1 MENLKVLFPV
11 HIREKIKED
20 QWFDG
25 LEEIRIRVGQPIE
38 LEYADET
45 RYLLFE
51 GTHVC
56 ICSREKIKSEGRVCY
71 RVTGKDIAEMLSYI
85 SEYSLYAYQEELR
98 QGYIT
103 IEGGH
108 RIGIAG
114 EVAKDGEGIA
124 GIKYISFLN
133 IRVAHEKKG
142 CAEKILPYLKDEK
155 SIYNTLLVS
164 KPGAGKTTC
173 LRDCIR
179 SLSDGMEGWDGMK
192 ICVVDERSEIAACH
206 LGIQQNDMG
215 MRADVLAGCSKS
227 EGMMLMLR
235 SMSPQ
240 IIAVDELGKKADFQ
254 AVEQAVCSGVRILG
268 TVHADTVEELW
279 EKPYLKKWMKR
290 GIFKRFILIRR
301 SRSGEREFQVFNGKR
316 ERLC

>member
-108 RIGIAG
+108 RVGIAG
-114 EVAKDGEGIA
+114 EIAKDREGIT
-124 GIKYISFLN
+124 GIKYISFMN

-142 CAEKILPYLKDEK
+142 CAEKILPFLKDGE

-179 SLSDGMEGWDGMK
+179 SLSNGKEGWEGMK

-206 LGIQQNDMG
+206 LGIPQNDMG
-215 MRADVLAGCSKS
+215 IRTDVLSGCGKS

-240 IIAVDELGKKADFQ
+240 IIAVDELGGKKDFQ
-254 AVEQAVCSGVRILG
+254 AVEQAACSGVRILG

-290 GIFKRFILIRR
+290 GIFERFILIRYN
-301 SRSGEREFQVFNGKR
+301 RSGERDFQVFNGKR
-316 ERLC
+316 EQLC

>member
-11 HIREKIKED
+11 HIRKKIKNNLWLND
-20 QWFDG
+20 
-25 LEEIRIRVGQPIE
+25 LEEIRIRAGQPIE
-38 LEYADET
+38 LAYSGKT
-45 RYLLFE
+45 RYLTDMDGE
-51 GTHVC
+51 MCACV
-56 ICSREKIKSEGRVCY
+56 RESVQNARACY
-71 RVTGKDIAEMLSYI
+71 RITGADIAEMLSYI

-108 RIGIAG
+108 RVGIAG
-114 EVAKDGEGIA
+114 EIAKDREGII
-124 GIKYISFLN
+124 GIKYISFMN

-142 CAEKILPYLKDEK
+142 CAEKILPFLKDGE

-179 SLSDGMEGWDGMK
+179 SLSNGKEGWEGMK

-206 LGIQQNDMG
+206 LGIPQNDMG
-215 MRADVLAGCSKS
+215 IRTDVLSGCGKS

-240 IIAVDELGKKADFQ
+240 IIAVDELGGKKDFQ
-254 AVEQAVCSGVRILG
+254 AVEQAACSGVRILG
-268 TVHADTVEELW
+268 TVNADTVEELW

-290 GIFKRFILIRR
+290 GIFERFILIRHN
-301 SRSGEREFQVFNGKR
+301 RSGERDFQVFNGKR
-316 ERLC
+316 EQLC

>member
-11 HIREKIKED
+11 HIREKIKD
-20 QWFDG
+20 DGWMDG
-25 LEEIRIRVGQPIE
+25 LEEIRIRVNQPIE

-45 RYLLFE
+45 RYL
-51 GTHVC
+51 TNADD
-56 ICSREKIKSEGRVCY
+56 KI
-71 RVTGKDIAEMLSYI
+71 TGADIAEMLSYI

-114 EVAKDGEGIA
+114 EIAKDREGIA
-124 GIKYISFLN
+124 GIKYVSFMN

-142 CAEKILPYLKDEK
+142 CAKEILPYLKNGN

-179 SLSDGMEGWDGMK
+179 SLSNGKEGWDGMK
-192 ICVVDERSEIAACH
+192 ICVLDERSEIAACH
-206 LGIQQNDMG
+206 LGIPQNDMG
-215 MRADVLAGCSKS
+215 MRTDVLSGCEKS
-227 EGMMLMLR
+227 DGMILMLR

-240 IIAVDELGKKADFQ
+240 IIAVDELGGKKDFE
-254 AVEQAVCSGVRILG
+254 AVEQAAYSGVHILG

-279 EKPYLKKWMKR
+279 EKPYLRQGIKK
-290 GIFKRFILIRR
+290 GIFERFILIRR

>member
-11 HIREKIKED
+11 HIRKKIKNNLWLND
-20 QWFDG
+20 
-25 LEEIRIRVGQPIE
+25 LEEIRIRAGQPIE
-38 LEYADET
+38 LAYSGKT
-45 RYLLFE
+45 RYLTDMDGE
-51 GTHVC
+51 MCACV
-56 ICSREKIKSEGRVCY
+56 RESVQNARACY
-71 RVTGKDIAEMLSYI
+71 RITGADIAEMLSYI

-108 RIGIAG
+108 RVGIAG
-114 EVAKDGEGIA
+114 EIAKDGE
-124 GIKYISFLN
+124 
-133 IRVAHEKKG
+133 
-142 CAEKILPYLKDEK
+142 

-179 SLSDGMEGWDGMK
+179 SLSNGKEGWEGMK

-206 LGIQQNDMG
+206 LGIPQNDMG
-215 MRADVLAGCSKS
+215 IRTDVLSGCGKS

-240 IIAVDELGKKADFQ
+240 IIAVDELGGKKDFQ
-254 AVEQAVCSGVRILG
+254 AVEQAACSGVRILG

-290 GIFKRFILIRR
+290 GIFERFILIRHN
-301 SRSGEREFQVFNGKR
+301 RSGERDFQVFNGKR
-316 ERLC
+316 EQLC

>member
-11 HIREKIKED
+11 HIREKIKD
-20 QWFDG
+20 DGWMDG
-25 LEEIRIRVGQPIE
+25 LEEIRIRVNQPIE

-45 RYLLFE
+45 RCL
-51 GTHVC
+51 TKADD
-56 ICSREKIKSEGRVCY
+56 KI
-71 RVTGKDIAEMLSYI
+71 TGADIAEMLSYI

-114 EVAKDGEGIA
+114 EIAKDREGIA
-124 GIKYISFLN
+124 GIKYVSFMN

-142 CAEKILPYLKDEK
+142 CAKEILPYLKNGN

-179 SLSDGMEGWDGMK
+179 SLSNGKEGWDGMK
-192 ICVVDERSEIAACH
+192 ICVLDERSEIAACH
-206 LGIQQNDMG
+206 LGIPQNDMG
-215 MRADVLAGCSKS
+215 MRTDVLSGCEKS
-227 EGMMLMLR
+227 DGMILMLR

-240 IIAVDELGKKADFQ
+240 IIAVDELGGKKDFE
-254 AVEQAVCSGVRILG
+254 AVEQAAYSGVHILG

-279 EKPYLKKWMKR
+279 EKPYLRQGIKK
-290 GIFKRFILIRR
+290 GIFERFILIRR

>member
-1 MENLKVLFPV
+1 
-11 HIREKIKED
+11 
-20 QWFDG
+20 
-25 LEEIRIRVGQPIE
+25 
-38 LEYADET
+38 
-45 RYLLFE
+45 
-51 GTHVC
+51 
-56 ICSREKIKSEGRVCY
+56 
-71 RVTGKDIAEMLSYI
+71 MLSYI

-114 EVAKDGEGIA
+114 EIAKDREGIA
-124 GIKYISFLN
+124 GIKYVSFMN

-142 CAEKILPYLKDEK
+142 CAKEILPYLKNGN

-179 SLSDGMEGWDGMK
+179 SLSNRKEGWDGMK
-192 ICVVDERSEIAACH
+192 ICVLDERSEIAACH
-206 LGIQQNDMG
+206 LGIPQNDMG
-215 MRADVLAGCSKS
+215 MRTDVLSGCEKS
-227 EGMMLMLR
+227 DGMILMLR

-240 IIAVDELGKKADFQ
+240 IIAVDELGGKKDFE
-254 AVEQAVCSGVRILG
+254 AVEQAAYSGVHILG

-279 EKPYLKKWMKR
+279 EKPYLRQGIKK
-290 GIFKRFILIRR
+290 GIFERFILIRR

>member
-1 MENLKVLFPV
+1 MEDLKILFPV
-11 HIREKIKED
+11 HIREKIQDD
-20 QWFDG
+20 QWLDG
-25 LEEIRIRVGQPIE
+25 LEEIRIRVGQPVE
-38 LEYADET
+38 LEYADEI
-45 RYLLFE
+45 RYLLDV
-51 GTHVC
+51 GGKMCTC
-56 ICSREKIKSEGRVCY
+56 GREDVRNAKECARI
-71 RVTGKDIAEMLSYI
+71 TGKDIAEMLSYI

-114 EVAKDGEGIA
+114 ETAKDGEGIA

-164 KPGAGKTTC
+164 KPGVGKTTC

-179 SLSDGMEGWDGMK
+179 GLSDGTEDLDGMK

-206 LGIQQNDMG
+206 LGIPQNDMG
-215 MRADVLAGCSKS
+215 MRTDVLTGCSKS

-240 IIAVDELGKKADFQ
+240 IIAVDELGNKADFQ
-254 AVEQAVCSGVRILG
+254 AVEQAACSGVRILG
-268 TVHADTVEELW
+268 TVHADNVEELW

-290 GIFKRFILIRR
+290 EIFKRFILILR

>member
-11 HIREKIKED
+11 HIRKKIKNNLWLND
-20 QWFDG
+20 
-25 LEEIRIRVGQPIE
+25 LEEIRIRAGQPIE
-38 LEYADET
+38 LAYSGKT
-45 RYLLFE
+45 RYLTDMDGE
-51 GTHVC
+51 MCACV
-56 ICSREKIKSEGRVCY
+56 RESVQNARACY
-71 RVTGKDIAEMLSYI
+71 RITGADIAEMLSYI

-108 RIGIAG
+108 RVGIAG
-114 EVAKDGEGIA
+114 EIAKDREGIT
-124 GIKYISFLN
+124 GIKYISFMN

-142 CAEKILPYLKDEK
+142 CAEKILPFLKDGE

-179 SLSDGMEGWDGMK
+179 SLSNGKEGWEGMK

-206 LGIQQNDMG
+206 LGIPQNDMG
-215 MRADVLAGCSKS
+215 IRTDVLSGCGKS

-240 IIAVDELGKKADFQ
+240 IIAVDELGGKKDFQ
-254 AVEQAVCSGVRILG
+254 AVEQAACSGVRILG
-268 TVHADTVEELW
+268 TELW

-290 GIFKRFILIRR
+290 GIFERFILIRHN
-301 SRSGEREFQVFNGKR
+301 RSGERDFQVFNGKR
-316 ERLC
+316 EQLC

>member
-1 MENLKVLFPV
+1 MT
-11 HIREKIKED
+11 KILS
-20 QWFDG
+20 G
-25 LEEIRIRVGQPIE
+25 
-38 LEYADET
+38 Y
-45 RYLLFE
+45 
-51 GTHVC
+51 
-56 ICSREKIKSEGRVCY
+56 
-71 RVTGKDIAEMLSYI
+71 SYI

-108 RIGIAG
+108 RVGIAG
-114 EVAKDGEGIA
+114 EIAKDREGIT
-124 GIKYISFLN
+124 GIKYISFMN

-142 CAEKILPYLKDEK
+142 CAEKILPFLKDGE

-179 SLSDGMEGWDGMK
+179 SLSNGKEGWEGMK

-206 LGIQQNDMG
+206 LGIPQNDMG
-215 MRADVLAGCSKS
+215 IRTDVLSGCGKS

-240 IIAVDELGKKADFQ
+240 IIAVDELGGKKDFQ
-254 AVEQAVCSGVRILG
+254 AVEQAACSGVRILG

-290 GIFKRFILIRR
+290 GIFERFILIRYN
-301 SRSGEREFQVFNGKR
+301 RSGGRDFQVFNGKR
-316 ERLC
+316 EQLC

>member
-11 HIREKIKED
+11 HIRKKIKNNLWLND
-20 QWFDG
+20 
-25 LEEIRIRVGQPIE
+25 LEEIRIRAGQPIE
-38 LEYADET
+38 LAYSGKT
-45 RYLLFE
+45 RYLTDMDGE
-51 GTHVC
+51 MCACV
-56 ICSREKIKSEGRVCY
+56 RESVQNARACY
-71 RVTGKDIAEMLSYI
+71 RITGADIAEMLSYI

-108 RIGIAG
+108 RVGIAG
-114 EVAKDGEGIA
+114 EIAKDREGIT
-124 GIKYISFLN
+124 GIKYISFMN

-142 CAEKILPYLKDEK
+142 CAEKILPFLKDGE

-179 SLSDGMEGWDGMK
+179 SLSNGKEGWEGMK

-206 LGIQQNDMG
+206 LGIPQNDMG
-215 MRADVLAGCSKS
+215 IRTDVLSGCGKS

-240 IIAVDELGKKADFQ
+240 IIAVDELGGKKDFQ
-254 AVEQAVCSGVRILG
+254 AVEQAACSGVQILG

-290 GIFKRFILIRR
+290 GIFERFILIRHN
-301 SRSGEREFQVFNGKR
+301 RSGERDFQVFNGKR
-316 ERLC
+316 EQLC

>member
-11 HIREKIKED
+11 HIRKKIKNNLWLND
-20 QWFDG
+20 
-25 LEEIRIRVGQPIE
+25 LEEIRIRAGQPIE
-38 LEYADET
+38 LAYSGKT
-45 RYLLFE
+45 RYLTDMDGE
-51 GTHVC
+51 MCACV
-56 ICSREKIKSEGRVCY
+56 RESVQNARACY
-71 RVTGKDIAEMLSYI
+71 RITGADIAEMLSYI

-108 RIGIAG
+108 RVGIAG
-114 EVAKDGEGIA
+114 EIAKDREGIT
-124 GIKYISFLN
+124 GIKYISFMN

-142 CAEKILPYLKDEK
+142 CAEKILPFLKDGE

-179 SLSDGMEGWDGMK
+179 SLSNGKEGWEGMK

-206 LGIQQNDMG
+206 LGIPQNDMG
-215 MRADVLAGCSKS
+215 IRTDVLSGCGKS

-240 IIAVDELGKKADFQ
+240 IIAVDELGGKKDFQ
-254 AVEQAVCSGVRILG
+254 AVEQAACSGVRILG

-279 EKPYLKKWMKR
+279 EKAYLKKWMKR
-290 GIFKRFILIRR
+290 GIFERFILIRHN
-301 SRSGEREFQVFNGKR
+301 RSGERDFQVFNGKR
-316 ERLC
+316 EQLC

>member
-11 HIREKIKED
+11 HIRKKIKNNLWLND
-20 QWFDG
+20 
-25 LEEIRIRVGQPIE
+25 LEEIRIRAGQPIE
-38 LEYADET
+38 LAYSGKT
-45 RYLLFE
+45 RYLTDMDGE
-51 GTHVC
+51 MCACV
-56 ICSREKIKSEGRVCY
+56 RESVQNARACY
-71 RVTGKDIAEMLSYI
+71 RITGADIAEMLSYI

-108 RIGIAG
+108 RVGIAG
-114 EVAKDGEGIA
+114 EIAKDREGIT
-124 GIKYISFLN
+124 GIKYISFMN

-142 CAEKILPYLKDEK
+142 CAEKILPFLKDGE

-179 SLSDGMEGWDGMK
+179 SLSNGKEGWEGMK

-206 LGIQQNDMG
+206 LGIPQNDMG
-215 MRADVLAGCSKS
+215 IRTDVLSGCGKS

-240 IIAVDELGKKADFQ
+240 IIAVDELGGKKDFQ
-254 AVEQAVCSGVRILG
+254 AVEQAACSGVRILG
-268 TVHADTVEELW
+268 TVRADTVEELW

-290 GIFKRFILIRR
+290 GIFERFILIRHN
-301 SRSGEREFQVFNGKR
+301 RSGERDFQVFNGKR
-316 ERLC
+316 EQLC

>member
-114 EVAKDGEGIA
+114 EIAKDREGIA
-124 GIKYISFLN
+124 GIKYVSFMN

-142 CAEKILPYLKDEK
+142 CAKEILPYLKNGN

-179 SLSDGMEGWDGMK
+179 SLSNGKEGWDGMK
-192 ICVVDERSEIAACH
+192 ICVLDERSEIAACH
-206 LGIQQNDMG
+206 LGIPQNDMG
-215 MRADVLAGCSKS
+215 MRTDVLSGCEKS
-227 EGMMLMLR
+227 DGMILMLR

-240 IIAVDELGKKADFQ
+240 IIAVDELGGKKDFE
-254 AVEQAVCSGVRILG
+254 AVEQAAYSGVHILG

-279 EKPYLKKWMKR
+279 EKPYLRQGIKK
-290 GIFKRFILIRR
+290 GIFERFILIRR

>member
-11 HIREKIKED
+11 HIRKKIKNNLWLND
-20 QWFDG
+20 
-25 LEEIRIRVGQPIE
+25 LEEIRIRAGQPIE
-38 LEYADET
+38 LAYSGKT
-45 RYLLFE
+45 RYLTDMDGE
-51 GTHVC
+51 MCACV
-56 ICSREKIKSEGRVCY
+56 RESVQNARACY
-71 RVTGKDIAEMLSYI
+71 RITGADIAEMLSYI

-108 RIGIAG
+108 RVGIAG
-114 EVAKDGEGIA
+114 EIAKDREGIT
-124 GIKYISFLN
+124 GIKYISFMN

-142 CAEKILPYLKDEK
+142 CAEKILPFLKDGE

-173 LRDCIR
+173 L
-179 SLSDGMEGWDGMK
+179 
-192 ICVVDERSEIAACH
+192 VDERSEIAACH
-206 LGIQQNDMG
+206 LGIPQNDMG
-215 MRADVLAGCSKS
+215 IRTDVLSGCGKS

-240 IIAVDELGKKADFQ
+240 IIAVDELGGKKDFQ
-254 AVEQAVCSGVRILG
+254 AVEQAACSGVRILG

-290 GIFKRFILIRR
+290 GIFERFILIRYN
-301 SRSGEREFQVFNGKR
+301 RSGERDFQVFNGKR
-316 ERLC
+316 EQLC

>member
-11 HIREKIKED
+11 HIREKIKD
-20 QWFDG
+20 DGWMDG
-25 LEEIRIRVGQPIE
+25 LEEIRIRVNQPIE

-45 RYLLFE
+45 RCL
-51 GTHVC
+51 TNADD
-56 ICSREKIKSEGRVCY
+56 KI
-71 RVTGKDIAEMLSYI
+71 TGADIAEMLCYI

-114 EVAKDGEGIA
+114 EIAKDREGIA
-124 GIKYISFLN
+124 GIKYVSFMN

-142 CAEKILPYLKDEK
+142 CAKEILPYLKNGN

-179 SLSDGMEGWDGMK
+179 SLSNGKEGWDGMK
-192 ICVVDERSEIAACH
+192 ICVLDERSEIAACH
-206 LGIQQNDMG
+206 LGIPQNDMG
-215 MRADVLAGCSKS
+215 MRTDVLSGCEKS
-227 EGMMLMLR
+227 DGMILMLR

-240 IIAVDELGKKADFQ
+240 IIAVDELGGKKDFE
-254 AVEQAVCSGVRILG
+254 AVEQAAYSGVHILG

-279 EKPYLKKWMKR
+279 EKPYLRQGIKK
-290 GIFKRFILIRR
+290 GIFERFILIRR

>member
-114 EVAKDGEGIA
+114 EVAKDGG
-124 GIKYISFLN
+124 
-133 IRVAHEKKG
+133 
-142 CAEKILPYLKDEK
+142 
-155 SIYNTLLVS
+155 
-164 KPGAGKTTC
+164 
-173 LRDCIR
+173 RDCR
-179 SLSDGMEGWDGMK
+179 DK
-192 ICVVDERSEIAACH
+192 IYQLFEYPC
-206 LGIQQNDMG
+206 
-215 MRADVLAGCSKS
+215 
-227 EGMMLMLR
+227 
-235 SMSPQ
+235 
-240 IIAVDELGKKADFQ
+240 
-254 AVEQAVCSGVRILG
+254 G
-268 TVHADTVEELW
+268 T
-279 EKPYLKKWMKR
+279 
-290 GIFKRFILIRR
+290 
-301 SRSGEREFQVFNGKR
+301 
-316 ERLC
+316 